1 MLLRVDRHQDLEEL
15 LISNWAWLWS
25 QRLILKFYASCKII
39 YHRLFRGLLS
49 SWAFFHLQLLAPITD
64 WHMKFISML
73 KIMLGTH
80 LAAHSFINCAPFSSS
95 SIKSAP
101 SCKRVVVIGG
111 GAAGYFSAIE
121 CAKVL
126 SESQAK
132 GKDSR
137 NIRYEVTELRL
148 NNRNN
153 QTSILDNGYVWLC
166 YQIDKKVH

>member
-1 MLLRVDRHQDLEEL
+1 M
-15 LISNWAWLWS
+15 
-25 QRLILKFYASCKII
+25 F
-39 YHRLFRGLLS
+39 
-49 SWAFFHLQLLAPITD
+49 
-64 WHMKFISML
+64 